1 MSSIS
6 GENNDSLEIISAEA
20 SGILPSSLLSD
31 TQVREAVDWYIGQ
44 KQQIT
49 ANKPGELTASKPGE
63 LTASKPGELTAN
75 KPGEPTSSKPA
86 EPTTSKQGQ
95 LTTSTPGELTA
106 AKPGELATDKS
117 EELTA
122 SKQGELTT
130 TKSKELI
137 ANTTSLPRTSHV
149 KEKLNKSDIIRSQKI
164 KIDSSTA
171 PKRGKLKLKRLE
183 TNPVKSDG
191 NEHSFTS
198 VGEQTLETNEKIKKA
213 KELEK
218 SQTAKHLLGTE
229 KSEQTLE
236 TNEEIEEA
244 IEQEKTQTA
253 KHLLGTE
260 TDVNKIGKSLSE
272 TNVPSDNGFED
283 QTLMTN
289 TENVV
294 SSGNNSFV
302 PDYQDI
308 THLSVDNINHS
319 FENETPGL
327 ANETLTSI
335 KSFETIDQTGFQTD
349 VTEDLLSPDILRIDL
364 NIQKSSVD
372 ADIDTEVGKQDES
385 TKIDSNTFESV
396 VNTEHDSVIQK
407 SADDRKTDTDAHKI
421 KEYTNMSNQE
431 RENLDND
438 STVVDSD
445 NEATEASHESGDRD
459 AQNEMTDES
468 DSEPESS
475 DEETEIETEDKD
487 DVLSLLA
494 SDEDASFLE
503 DEDDVDGLV
512 EMG

>member
-31 TQVREAVDWYIGQ
+31 TQVREAVDWYTGQ

-49 ANKPGELTASKPGE
+49 ANKPGELIASKPGE
-63 LTASKPGELTAN
+63 LIASKPGELTAN

-86 EPTTSKQGQ
+86 ELTTSKQGQ
-95 LTTSTPGELTA
+95 LTTSTPGKLTA
-106 AKPGELATDKS
+106 AKQGELATDKS

-137 ANTTSLPRTSHV
+137 AYTTSLPRTSHV

-183 TNPVKSDG
+183 TNLVKSDG
-191 NEHSFTS
+191 NVHSFTS

-229 KSEQTLE
+229 KSEQTIE

-260 TDVNKIGKSLSE
+260 TVNEIGKSLSE
-272 TNVPSDNGFED
+272 TNVPSDNGFVKD

-319 FENETPGL
+319 FESETPGL
-327 ANETLTSI
+327 SNETLTSI

-372 ADIDTEVGKQDES
+372 ADIDSEVRKEDKS

-421 KEYTNMSNQE
+421 KEDTNMSNQE
-431 RENLDND
+431 WENLDND

-445 NEATEASHESGDRD
+445 NEATEASHESGDRE
-459 AQNEMTDES
+459 AQNEMTDEL

-512 EMG
+512 QMG